1 MAKDESACKLT
12 VEGCPSKNFV
22 PVRGWHDRIDWQQSI
37 QTNDEHCIS
46 DDFATQNSAYSL
58 TLILFLHQN
67 QTAMKKTLFFIATF
81 FATTLFICAQSQK
94 DREIFDYVSKQLALS
109 KEEKNR
115 LRPVFYSYRK
125 ELRSA
130 KNIYDNLKEKN
141 LTAIRKDKLTS
152 NQAIMLNN
160 ARWAS
165 DAKVL
170 EVRKKYSQKFAT
182 VLSPQQVYYLFSY
195 ANDSKSKRASK

>member
-1 MAKDESACKLT
+1 
-12 VEGCPSKNFV
+12 
-22 PVRGWHDRIDWQQSI
+22 
-37 QTNDEHCIS
+37 
-46 DDFATQNSAYSL
+46 
-58 TLILFLHQN
+58 
-67 QTAMKKTLFFIATF
+67 MKKTLFFIATF

-109 KEEKNR
+109 KEDKNR
-115 LRPVFYSYRK
+115 LRPV
-125 ELRSA
+125 
-130 KNIYDNLKEKN
+130 YDNLKEKN